1 MSWGILRQAILLPA
15 ILAIGAALASG
26 PVLARSLEQIRES
39 GSVVLC
45 AHPNSLPF
53 ASKTAGTPGFQVELA
68 RAIAVQLGVS
78 LGQEWIVSPSQVFR
92 SNCDIVL
99 DVIGDQSAQSE
110 SGLQVSKPYY
120 RGGVALAV
128 RQGSPVHSFADLDE
142 HTKVGV
148 QVGSTIAMLLNQR
161 NVMISTFAFED
172 EMMEALS
179 TNEIDAAA
187 VTATVAGYFNATH
200 PDQAVTIIPPDD
212 TQANTVWN
220 LAVGLRRPDA
230 KLRESIDAAL
240 DQLRDD
246 GTISA
251 VYARYG
257 ISIRPPQHE

>member
-1 MSWGILRQAILLPA
+1 MTWALLRPAILLPVA
-15 ILAIGAALASG
+15 LITGAALASG
-26 PVLARSLEQIRES
+26 PVAARSLEQIRDS

-53 ASKTAGTPGFQVELA
+53 ASKTASTPGFQVELA
-68 RAIAVQLGVS
+68 RALAAQLGVS
-78 LGQEWIVSPSQVFR
+78 LGQEWIVTPSQVFR
-92 SNCDIVL
+92 SNCDFVL
-99 DVIGDQSAQSE
+99 DVIGDQGVQSE

-120 RGGVALAV
+120 RGGVGLAV
-128 RQGSPVHSFADLDE
+128 RHGSPVHSFADLNE

-148 QVGSTIAMLLNQR
+148 QVGSTVAMLLNQR
-161 NVMISTFAFED
+161 NVAISTFAFED

-179 TNEIDAAA
+179 THDIDAAA

-200 PDQAVTIIPPDD
+200 PDQAVTIIRPDD

-230 KLRESIDAAL
+230 KLREAIDAAL
-240 DQLRDD
+240 DHLRDD

-251 VYARYG
+251 IYARYG
-257 ISIRPPQHE
+257 ISILPP

>member
-1 MSWGILRQAILLPA
+1 MSWMLLWPVILLPT
-15 ILAIGAALASG
+15 ILTIGAALASG
-26 PVLARSLEQIRES
+26 PVVARSLEQIRES

-53 ASKTAGTPGFQVELA
+53 ASKTADTPGFQVELA
-68 RAIAVQLGVS
+68 RALAVQLGVS
-78 LGQEWIVSPSQVFR
+78 LGQEWIVTPSQVFR
-92 SNCDIVL
+92 SNCDFVL

-120 RGGVALAV
+120 RGGVGLAV
-128 RQGSPVHSFADLDE
+128 RHGSPVHSFADLNE

-148 QVGSTIAMLLNQR
+148 QVGSTVAMLLNQR
-161 NVMISTFAFED
+161 NVTISTFAFED

-179 TNEIDAAA
+179 THEIDAAA

-200 PDQAVTIIPPDD
+200 PDRAVTVIPPDD

-230 KLRESIDAAL
+230 KLRDAIDAAL
-240 DQLRDD
+240 DHLRDD

-251 VYARYG
+251 IYTRYG
-257 ISIRPPQHE
+257 ISIRQP

>member
-1 MSWGILRQAILLPA
+1 MSRADLRLAILLPTV
-15 ILAIGAALASG
+15 LAIGAALAG
-26 PVLARSLEQIRES
+26 GRVAARSLEQIRES

-53 ASKTAGTPGFQVELA
+53 ASKTADTPGFQVELA
-68 RAIAVQLGVS
+68 RALAGQLGVS
-78 LGQEWIVSPSQVFR
+78 LGQEWIVTPSQVFR
-92 SNCDIVL
+92 SNCDFVL

-120 RGGVALAV
+120 RGGVGLAV
-128 RQGSPVHSFADLDE
+128 RHGSPVHSFADLNE

-148 QVGSTIAMLLNQR
+148 QVGSTVAMLLNQR
-161 NVMISTFAFED
+161 NVGISTFAFED

-179 TNEIDAAA
+179 THELDAAA

-200 PDQAVTIIPPDD
+200 PDRAVTIIPPDD

-220 LAVGLRRPDA
+220 LAVGLRRPDT
-230 KLRESIDAAL
+230 KLREAIDAAL
-240 DQLRDD
+240 DHLRDD

-251 VYARYG
+251 IYARYG
-257 ISIRPPQHE
+257 ISIRSP

>member
-1 MSWGILRQAILLPA
+1 MSWVLLRPVILLPT
-15 ILAIGAALASG
+15 ILTIGAVLASG
-26 PVLARSLEQIRES
+26 PIVARSLEQIRES

-53 ASKTAGTPGFQVELA
+53 ASKTADTPGFQVELA
-68 RAIAVQLGVS
+68 RALAVQLGVS
-78 LGQEWIVSPSQVFR
+78 LGQEWIVTPSQVFR
-92 SNCDIVL
+92 SNCDFVL

-120 RGGVALAV
+120 RGGVGLAV
-128 RQGSPVHSFADLDE
+128 RHGSPVHSFADLNE

-148 QVGSTIAMLLNQR
+148 QVGSTVAMLLNQR
-161 NVMISTFAFED
+161 NVTISTFAFED

-179 TNEIDAAA
+179 THEIDAAA

-200 PDQAVTIIPPDD
+200 PDRAVTVIPPDD

-230 KLRESIDAAL
+230 KLRDAIDAAL
-240 DQLRDD
+240 DHLRDD

-251 VYARYG
+251 IYTRYG
-257 ISIRPPQHE
+257 ISIRQP